1 MTTQTRGGSWIR
13 RFHPAPDRPVRL
25 VLLPHAGGS
34 ASFYLPLSEA
44 LSAQVDVLTIQYPGR
59 LDRLSEPCPS
69 TIEEFTTG
77 VLAELVPWLDRPTV
91 LFGHS
96 MGAAVA
102 FEVAGRL
109 EREHDQV
116 PRHLVVSGRRE
127 PADDRDET
135 VHLRDDDGLL
145 DEVAALSGT
154 DPRVFAEPELRAMIL
169 PALRADYRAIETYT
183 YRPGPPLRCPILALT
198 GGADPRV
205 SVEEAGRW
213 RDYTTGQ
220 FDLEIFPGGHFYL
233 TDQRTAV
240 ASAVLS
246 RLGL

>member
-59 LDRLSEPCPS
+59 LDRLSEPCLS
-69 TIEEFTTG
+69 TIEELTDG

-109 EREHDQV
+109 EREHGVV

-127 PADDRDET
+127 PADNRDET

-213 RDYTTGQ
+213 CDYTTGQ